1 MFNLTP
7 TPLAFTRKQAAALLN
22 ISMVS
27 LDRLVRRGLLR
38 PSRALRCPLF
48 TPKEIERFLAATTTE
63 VNS

>member
-1 MFNLTP
+1 MININP
-7 TPLAFTRKQAAALLN
+7 AQMAYSRKQAAALLS

-48 TPKEIERFLAATTTE
+48 TPKEIERFLADTTAE
-63 VNS
+63 VNV